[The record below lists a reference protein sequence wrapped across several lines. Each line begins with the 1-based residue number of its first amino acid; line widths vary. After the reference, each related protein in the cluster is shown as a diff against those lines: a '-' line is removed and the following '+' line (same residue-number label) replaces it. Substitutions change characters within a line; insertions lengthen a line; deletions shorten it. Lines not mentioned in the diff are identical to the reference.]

1 MVHKLT
7 SSGPSFEAWVRIPQR
22 RGEWAARS
30 RGGERHVLGGRSA
43 RGGSRHL
50 SRSPARGLV
59 VLTRSGRAA

>member
-30 RGGERHVLGGRSA
+30 RGGERHVLGGGA
-43 RGGSRHL
+43 
-50 SRSPARGLV
+50 P
-59 VLTRSGRAA
+59 RAVAHATFHAPRLGASWS